1 MIANAAQLRE
11 LLPQLESADRVA
23 LDTEAD
29 SLHCYKEKLCLLQI
43 STPSGKGWIGFSEDD
58 AQVNAPSAPRLTTR
72 SDKAFHRD
80 FIVDPL
86 ADLDLNPLTSALAEK
101 EIVLHGAD
109 YDLRLLRRNLNFVPQ
124 RIFDTVIA
132 ARLIGIHEF
141 SLAALVQRYFEIE
154 LAKGSQKANWAQR
167 PLPARMAEYAVNDTR
182 YLLPMAE
189 RLETELNSRN
199 RMEWFRQS
207 CQRALE
213 LAAIDRERDLDE
225 AWRISGAGALRGRAS
240 AVLRELWN
248 WRERE
253 AEAADRPPFHI
264 LQNREL
270 LHSAERFAAGE
281 SPDYKY
287 FSDRRRRAFREAAER
302 GMQLP
307 ETDWPVRPRR
317 SGMRATA
324 EVVKQIEQ
332 LRGHRD
338 HAAKELHIESSFI
351 APRATLEAIAADQS
365 RANTLLVPWQR
376 ELLQI

>member
-1 MIANAAQLRE
+1 VIANAAQLRE

-213 LAAIDRERDLDE
+213 LAEIDRERDLDE

-332 LRGHRD
+332 LRRHRD

-365 RANTLLVPWQR
+365 RANALLVPWQR